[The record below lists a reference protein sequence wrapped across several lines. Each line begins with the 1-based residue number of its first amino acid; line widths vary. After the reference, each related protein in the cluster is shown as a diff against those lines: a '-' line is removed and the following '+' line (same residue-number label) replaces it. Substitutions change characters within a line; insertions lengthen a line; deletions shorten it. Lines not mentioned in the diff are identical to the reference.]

1 MVAREDQPRVMV
13 AVRPREASEGER
25 DVTVGVEF
33 ASAVNVNPT
42 TGTSFTTKS
51 NEVGKAGL
59 LASPQ

>member
-1 MVAREDQPRVMV
+1 MV